1 MNDPVQLA
9 LQRARQGE
17 GDLIGEP
24 TQDPQVIRKP
34 GRSKQTINDDTQLQ
48 ERGTE
53 LDALADLTGIKIDH
67 LNQEERDALLE
78 ELLSKHNTHTDRKRD
93 IDLKNDELDLDNKRK
108 FSTLG
113 LQFASGFGI
122 FFLLAVTA
130 LIVLIGYAVIYDKN
144 VIDGTIIGAFL
155 STFAEVFK
163 TIFSTF

>member
-24 TQDPQVIRKP
+24 THDPQVIRKP

-53 LDALADLTGIKIDH
+53 LDDLADLTGIKIDH

-78 ELLSKHNTHTDRKRD
+78 ELLRKHNIHTDRKRD

-108 FSTLG
+108 FSALG

-122 FFLLAVTA
+122 FFLLAVTG